1 MKNNPLDDLVRCD
14 IEISSPASSDETF
27 DSILLVVAP
36 PADKAPSGEEK
47 ASEDVSSVTEDKKVM
62 KKVTA
67 ISQAD
72 ELLEYGYTVED
83 AAYAAANVAFS
94 QSPSPD
100 ELLICIRKKNTVEDP
115 GTKEPEG
122 ENPGTKDPD
131 SEDSGESLEA
141 TGTEG
146 TFVKGSEEAR
156 NTGETWEDIRST
168 LSRAKA
174 EAGFYGI
181 HLTAFKDAESI
192 AGAVEW
198 AEANEKLFAFEYTD
212 YEACPVQNFSYYR
225 SFGLYS
231 GSADGYEEGTQPKE
245 NLYAALAWMAKCF
258 GYDPG
263 TETWHLKELASIV
276 PSALSSDQKKEL
288 EAKHI
293 NTFRRY
299 AGCNVTFGG
308 YTLAGEW
315 MDVIRFRDWLKAEI
329 QINVFN
335 ALKTNRKV
343 PYTDAGIG
351 LIEGKIEET
360 LLRGQTIGG
369 IAGDAYDDERL
380 IRGYTVDVPMA
391 ADLTEA
397 ERKSRRLPGC
407 RFTARLAGAIHVTE
421 IEGYLTF

>member
-1 MKNNPLDDLVRCD
+1 MKNNPLDDLVKCS

-27 DSILLVVAP
+27 DSILVVVAP
-36 PADKAPSGEEK
+36 PAAADSTDTGE
-47 ASEDVSSVTEDKKVM
+47 KKTM
-62 KKVTA
+62 ARVTA

-72 ELLEYGYTVED
+72 ELLDYGYTVED
-83 AAYAAANVAFS
+83 PAYAAALVAFS

-100 ELLICIRKKNTVEDP
+100 ELYICIRRKAESGGDTAES
-115 GTKEPEG
+115 EG
-122 ENPGTKDPD
+122 STADASET
-131 SEDSGESLEA
+131 EDSAAEA
-141 TGTEG
+141 PDAGTPG
-146 TFVKGSEEAR
+146 GSGGGSDTEEPKV
-156 NTGETWEDIRST
+156 WENIQTT

-181 HLTAFKDAESI
+181 CLVGFRDPETIE
-192 AGAVEW
+192 GAVAW
-198 AEANEKLFAFEYTD
+198 AEANEKLFAFEYLD
-212 YEACPVQNFSYYR
+212 PDACPVKNLSFYR

-231 GSADGYEEGTQPKE
+231 GEADGYEEGEQPAK
-245 NLYAALAWMAKCF
+245 NQYAALAWMAKCF

-276 PSALSSDQKKEL
+276 PSALSTARKKEL
-288 EAKHI
+288 EEKHI

-315 MDVIRFRDWLKAEI
+315 IDVIRFRDWLKAEM

-351 LIEGKIEET
+351 LIEGKMEET
-360 LLRGQTIGG
+360 LLKGQTIGG
-369 IAGDAYDDERL
+369 IAENEYDEENL
-380 IRGYTVDVPMA
+380 VPGFTVTVPRA
-391 ADLTEA
+391 TSLTEA
-397 ERKSRRLPGC
+397 ERKSRKLPGC
-407 RFTARLAGAIHVTE
+407 RFTARLAGAIHATE
-421 IEGYLTF
+421 IEGYLSF